1 MKINEVVILAGGLGS
16 RLRGVLP
23 DLPKPLA
30 PVNGKPFI
38 FYILDFW
45 FNQGITKFILAIG
58 YKHDLIINEIRESKF
73 SDFVE
78 FSIEEELLDTG
89 GAILKCLSQIKGN
102 NFIVQNGDTYIPI
115 KLKSLLKKYKELS
128 YKTIFIAT
136 VAGEDENRYKLL
148 TIDKSGLITED
159 FNLEGKRGINSG
171 LYILNKLKILK
182 IGYAREEKISF
193 EKVILNDLIIKK
205 ECTGAF
211 FNSPFLD
218 IGIPQDYNKAQ
229 FLLKD
234 A

>member
-1 MKINEVVILAGGLGS
+1 MKINEVLILAGGLGS
-16 RLRGVLP
+16 RLRGVVP

-45 FNQGITKFILAIG
+45 MNQGINKFILAIG
-58 YKHDLIINEIRESKF
+58 YKHELIIKEIKRSKF
-73 SDFVE
+73 SNFVD

-89 GAILKCLSQIKGN
+89 GAILKCLPQIKGN

-115 KLKSLLKKYKELS
+115 RLKTLLKKYKELS
-128 YKTIFIAT
+128 NKTIFVAT
-136 VAGEDENRYKLL
+136 VAGEDEDRYKLL
-148 TIDKSGLITED
+148 IIDESGLITED

-171 LYILNKLKILK
+171 LYIFNKLKISK
-182 IGYAREEKISF
+182 IGYPMEEKISF

-205 ECTGAF
+205 ECSGAF
-211 FNSPFLD
+211 FNSLFLD
-218 IGIPQDYNKAQ
+218 IGVPEDYNKAQ
-229 FLLKD
+229 FMLKE